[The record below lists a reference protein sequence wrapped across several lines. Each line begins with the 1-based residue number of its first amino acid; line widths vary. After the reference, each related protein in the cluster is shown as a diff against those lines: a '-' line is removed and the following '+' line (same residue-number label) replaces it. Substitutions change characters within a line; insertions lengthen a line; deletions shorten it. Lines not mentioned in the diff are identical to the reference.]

1 MKPSARLKAGG
12 ERPKAEG
19 ENDVGRERWS
29 DEDCCCVGSGFR
41 DTGKRDW
48 REGEGWKCRA
58 GERSFAEGC
67 VESGVWV
74 WVLSVGGRG
83 W

>member
-19 ENDVGRERWS
+19 EKEVGRERWS
-29 DEDCCCVGSGFR
+29 DDCCVGSEFR
-41 DTGKRDW
+41 ETGKRDW
-48 REGEGWKCRA
+48 REGEGWNWRP

-74 WVLSVGGRG
+74 
-83 W
+83 